1 MLPNG
6 ERNRGTAIQVVL
18 YCIWTVLVSLIPAF
32 NVTGSLKLSPV
43 AAILIGII
51 GIWLIYYAVRLIQK
65 GTDKGAKQL
74 MLVSVTY
81 ITLLQIIYVA
91 DKFLR

>member
-1 MLPNG
+1 M
-6 ERNRGTAIQVVL
+6 ESKEKAKTQ
-18 YCIWTVLVSLIPAF
+18 LV
-32 NVTGSLKLSPV
+32 V

-51 GIWLIYYAVRLIQK
+51 GVWLIYYAVRLIQK
-65 GTDKGAKQL
+65 RTDKGAKQL